1 MRKFVFFMKK
11 FENTHQRI
19 LEWQN
24 SGLLFRVWFPAWR
37 FAKSNVLA
45 RCDAAIIIWLCLFDE
60 PLTTDFSR
68 RPKGSTGGL
77 LVYDLRIPA
86 KAFRI
91 FFERYKPQ
99 VITSYFEAFYYSRIS
114 LSSIVQDSSNG
125 TALVS
130 MTKSSG
136 QLMTAS
142 YFSRPW
148 NSSTTRLLSSSIW
161 S

>member
-1 MRKFVFFMKK
+1 MRKYEFFIKK

-19 LEWQN
+19 LEHRN
-24 SGLLFRVWFPAWR
+24 RGLFFCRWFPSGRATEP
-37 FAKSNVLA
+37 NVSA
-45 RCDAAIIIWLCLFDE
+45 GCNAAIIVWLRLFDE
-60 PLTTDFSR
+60 PLTANLPR
-68 RPKGSTGGL
+68 RPKGSTGCL

-99 VITSYFEAFYYSRIS
+99 VITSYFEAFYYYRIS